1 MGIFRRNKSKRN
13 KRLADGADFAG
24 EAGAAMVEAA
34 PGLLAV
40 LGRAIGR
47 VVSGIVHA
55 LT

>member
-13 KRLADGADFAG
+13 KQLDNGADFAG
-24 EAGAAMVEAA
+24 EAAPAIMEAA
-34 PGLLAV
+34 PGMLAV
-40 LGRAIGR
+40 AGRTIGR